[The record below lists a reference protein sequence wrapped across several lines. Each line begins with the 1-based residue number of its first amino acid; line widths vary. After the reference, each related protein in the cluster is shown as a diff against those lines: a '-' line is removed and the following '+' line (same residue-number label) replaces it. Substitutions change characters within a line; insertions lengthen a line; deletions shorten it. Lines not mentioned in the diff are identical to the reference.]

1 MLYNIVLIS
10 AVHQLESAVGIHM
23 SPPSGSSL
31 LPPTPSHPSRLS
43 QSTRF
48 ELPASYS
55 KFPPTIYFTYGN
67 VYQFSLVQSL
77 SRVQLFVTPW
87 TTARQASLSIT
98 NPQSLLRLMSIESV
112 MPSNHLILCHP
123 LLFLPSI
130 FPTIRV
136 FSMSQFFASGCQRI
150 GVSPSASV
158 LPMNTQD

>member
-1 MLYNIVLIS
+1 
-10 AVHQLESAVGIHM
+10 M

-87 TTARQASLSIT
+87 TTARQASLTIT
-98 NPQSLLRLMSIESV
+98 NS
-112 MPSNHLILCHP
+112 
-123 LLFLPSI
+123 
-130 FPTIRV
+130 
-136 FSMSQFFASGCQRI
+136 
-150 GVSPSASV
+150 
-158 LPMNTQD
+158 

>member
-1 MLYNIVLIS
+1 MNFEDRNIHS
-10 AVHQLESAVGIHM
+10 
-23 SPPSGSSL
+23 
-31 LPPTPSHPSRLS
+31 TKLS

-112 MPSNHLILCHP
+112 MPTNHLILCCP
-123 LLFLPSI
+123 LLPLPSI
-130 FPTIRV
+130 LTSIWV
-136 FSMSQFFASGCQRI
+136 FSNESVLRI
-150 GVSPSASV
+150 RWPKYWNFSFSISPSNENSG
-158 LPMNTQD
+158 LISFTMD